1 LQDLSKLSTL
11 DPALLE
17 ELFDHTHDITFFMK
31 DAAGRYLVVNQALVE
46 RHGYRQKS
54 EVIGRQ
60 ACEICPGDL
69 GLNLT
74 QQDRQV
80 LEDGKPIIE
89 LLELHWRTPHR
100 PVWCLTT
107 KLPIRNEAGEILGL
121 IGISQDVRTPIA
133 TDEIPAGVATALRLL
148 EQQYA
153 SSISASSLAAAAELS
168 PARFARIIKRIY
180 QLTPN
185 QLISKVRLMAGAK
198 LLRES
203 TLSVSEIANACGFND
218 HSAFTRAFGAASGM
232 SPSAFRHE
240 QLSPRPENQLPR

>member
-1 LQDLSKLSTL
+1 
-11 DPALLE
+11 
-17 ELFDHTHDITFFMK
+17 
-31 DAAGRYLVVNQALVE
+31 
-46 RHGYRQKS
+46 
-54 EVIGRQ
+54 
-60 ACEICPGDL
+60 
-69 GLNLT
+69 
-74 QQDRQV
+74 
-80 LEDGKPIIE
+80 
-89 LLELHWRTPHR
+89 
-100 PVWCLTT
+100 
-107 KLPIRNEAGEILGL
+107 
-121 IGISQDVRTPIA
+121 
-133 TDEIPAGVATALRLL
+133 LL